1 MSHHVY
7 KKLEIVGS
15 SPDSIDDAIR
25 TAIKTAGKTIR
36 HMRWFEVVQVR
47 GEIHH
52 EQIEHFQVTL
62 KIGVKV
68 DDDGKETKRS
78 D

>member
-7 KKLEIVGS
+7 KILEIVGS
-15 SPDSIDDAIR
+15 SPISIDDAIK
-25 TAIKTAGKTIR
+25 TAIMQAGKSVK

-52 EQIEHFQVTL
+52 EDVQHFQVTL
-62 KIGVKV
+62 KVGFTIEDEPKKLK
-68 DDDGKETKRS
+68 D
-78 D
+78 